1 MHQPT
6 EEAKAAQ
13 KAADRRIADLAGKG
27 VWPVVALGAAITVIC
42 TVLTLANAYVLTSG
56 DGPRALSN
64 DFRVFWAA
72 GQLALD
78 GDFLGVFDT
87 DKLSAVH
94 DVNPEYWMPWLYPP
108 GFLLAV
114 APFGGLSFA
123 TAFTI
128 MTVLSLGLLAA
139 AVRPFTGG
147 SRTAWAAFSM
157 APAYLP
163 ILVEGQNGLIWL
175 AGLLAA
181 LAALRDDRWF
191 LAGLLIGLLTLKPHF
206 GLMIPIA
213 LIAAGL
219 WRTTGIATLTAIVAA
234 GLPTL
239 ATGASYWTLLLQ
251 QIDAHGQRVLASI
264 QSLEFMASPF
274 SLFVRL
280 GVPPDAAL
288 VLQAGVTIAAGV
300 AILIVWR
307 SATVAFDVK
316 AAALLC
322 GTLLASPYA
331 WHYEAAIMAPIGL
344 FLLRAGV
351 LQPRP
356 LPLILLAVLWLGAV
370 LQTLV
375 DLVGDGNLYF
385 RWAFLVPPVLLFCL
399 ALCVAQVRSE
409 IRPSAG
415 TA

>member
-1 MHQPT
+1 MQQQT
-6 EEAKAAQ
+6 EATAEQ
-13 KAADRRIADLAGKG
+13 KAADRRVADLAGKG

-42 TVLTLANAYVLTSG
+42 TVLTVANAYVLTSG

-72 GQLALD
+72 GQLALE

-87 DKLSAVH
+87 DKLTAVH
-94 DVNPEYWMPWLYPP
+94 NVSPEYWMPWLYPP
-108 GFLLAV
+108 GFLFAV
-114 APFGGLSFA
+114 APLGALSYA

-128 MTVLSLGLLAA
+128 MTILSLVLLAA

-147 SRTAWAAFSM
+147 SRTAWVAFSL
-157 APAYLP
+157 APACVP

-181 LAALRDDRWF
+181 LAALQDKRWF

-206 GLMIPIA
+206 GLMIPVA

-219 WRTTGIATLTAIVAA
+219 WRTTGVATLTAIVVA

-239 ATGASYWTLLLQ
+239 ATGANYWTLLLQ
-251 QIDAHGQRVLASI
+251 QIDEHGQRVVASI

-288 VLQAGVTIAAGV
+288 MVQAGVTIAAGV
-300 AILIVWR
+300 AVLIVWR
-307 SATVAFDVK
+307 SDTVAFDVK

-331 WHYEAAIMAPIGL
+331 WHYESAIMAPIGL
-344 FLLRAGV
+344 FLLRGGV
-351 LQPRP
+351 LQSRP
-356 LPLILLAVLWLGAV
+356 LHLILLAVLWLGAV
-370 LQTLV
+370 VQTLV

-385 RWAFLVPPVLLFCL
+385 RWAFLVPPVLFFCL
-399 ALCVAQVRSE
+399 ALCVAQVRTTS
-409 IRPSAG
+409 RSSVGA
-415 TA
+415 A